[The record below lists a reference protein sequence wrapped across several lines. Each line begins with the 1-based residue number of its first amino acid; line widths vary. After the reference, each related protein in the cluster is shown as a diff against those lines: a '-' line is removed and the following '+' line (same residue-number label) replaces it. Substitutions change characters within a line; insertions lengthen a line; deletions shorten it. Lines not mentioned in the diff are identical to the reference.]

1 VPVAADAIR
10 PRETGWRLSR
20 TNRDALTGAALIA
33 PTVLFFMLLLAYP
46 LFQAFWISLHDINTL
61 SLRGDYVGLANYV
74 RLLESEQF
82 WNALYVSSVWTVSS
96 VVLQLA
102 LGVGIALA
110 LHGPLVGRSVARGM
124 VLFPY
129 LLTTAVAVLIW
140 RWLLNDLYG
149 IINYVLQEYE
159 LVDRPVAWLGRM
171 PNALMTVVLIGTWKL
186 FPFVVIAVLARL
198 QTIPLHLYEAA
209 RIDGANALE
218 RFWDITL
225 PQLKGVLALVL
236 VLRTIWDFKEFDL
249 IYLMTG
255 GGPRR
260 GTETLPLLVYQQSFP
275 ELQAGRG
282 AAVAVVM
289 LLIMLVFFAVY
300 FRMQAA
306 DEERDRR

>member
-1 VPVAADAIR
+1 MTRA
-10 PRETGWRLSR
+10 G
-20 TNRDALTGAALIA
+20 RDAMTGALLIA
-33 PTVLFFMLLLAYP
+33 PTMLFFVLLVAYP
-46 LFQAFWISLHDINTL
+46 LFQAFWISLHEMSTLTL
-61 SLRGDYVGLANYV
+61 SGPFVGLDNYA
-74 RLLESEQF
+74 RLLASDQF
-82 WNALYVSSVWTVSS
+82 WGALWTSAVWTVSS
-96 VVLQLA
+96 VVLQTA
-102 LGVGIALA
+102 LGVAMALA
-110 LHGPLVGRSVARGM
+110 LHGRLFGRTVARGL

-149 IINYVLQEYE
+149 IINFVLLEYE
-159 LVDRPVAWLGRM
+159 LVDRPIAWFGRM
-171 PNALMTVVLIGTWKL
+171 PNAMVTVVLIGTWKL

-225 PQLKGVLALVL
+225 PQLSGVLALVL

-249 IYLMTG
+249 IYLLTG

-282 AAVAVVM
+282 AAVAVLM

-300 FRMQAA
+300 FRLQAA
-306 DEERDRR
+306 EEARERR

>member
-1 VPVAADAIR
+1 VADAAVAGR
-10 PRETGWRLSR
+10 RLTR
-20 TNRDALTGAALIA
+20 AGRDALTGAMLIA
-33 PTVLFFMLLLAYP
+33 PTMAFFLLLVAYP
-46 LFQAFWISLHDINTL
+46 LFQAFWISLHEMSTL
-61 SLRGDYVGLANYV
+61 TLTGPFVGLANYS
-74 RLLESEQF
+74 RLLASEEF
-82 WNALYVSSVWTVSS
+82 WGALYTSAVWTVSS
-96 VVLQLA
+96 VVLQTV
-102 LGVGIALA
+102 LGIAIALA
-110 LHGPLVGRSVARGM
+110 LHGPLFGRTVARGL

-149 IINYVLQEYE
+149 IINYVILEYE
-159 LVDRPVAWLGRM
+159 IVDRPIAWLGRM
-171 PNALMTVVLIGTWKL
+171 PNAMVTVVLIGTWKL

-225 PQLKGVLALVL
+225 PQLRGVLALVV

-282 AAVAVVM
+282 AAVAVLM